1 MNYQSFQNLYISK
14 LVSSNDTK
22 HSVGLRHPI
31 NSILKPEKDLYY
43 FEELLFLKIL
53 LTQNRIFENISVS

>member
-43 FEELLFLKIL
+43 FEELMIL

>member
-43 FEELLFLKIL
+43 FEELMLL

>member
-31 NSILKPEKDLYY
+31 KSILKPEKDLYY
-43 FEELLFLKIL
+43 FEELMIL